1 MQDQKHV
8 RAPHFGAWVTLNS
21 AIAVEQIAQL
31 GFDHVVLDS
40 QHGLL
45 GYTDI
50 RDALVAM
57 TAGGAATP
65 FVRVSANDPAE
76 IGRALDAGATGI
88 IVPLIDNASDAQQA
102 ASAARYPVSGGR
114 RSYSPIRHGAHFG
127 TTPAATDAGITVL
140 AMIETSAGLAH
151 AEAIL
156 DVDGIDGIFVGPY
169 DLSLGL
175 GATVPF
181 ESEILPALEQAL
193 STLQA
198 AAAQRNK
205 IAGIYAGDS
214 TDAVNRAQQGF
225 TFINTATDIT
235 LLRDGMAAQL
245 HAARSQW
252 AMRQETSTRI

>member
-1 MQDQKHV
+1 MPQHNV
-8 RAPHFGAWVTLNS
+8 EAPHFGAWITLDS

-31 GFDHVVLDS
+31 GFDHIVVDG

-45 GYTDI
+45 GYPEI
-50 RDALVAM
+50 RDALVAI
-57 TAGGAATP
+57 TAGGDATP
-65 FVRVSANDPAE
+65 FVRVSANDSAE

-88 IVPLIDNASDAQQA
+88 IVPLIDNAADAQRA
-102 ASAARYPVSGGR
+102 AAAARYPVSGGR

-127 TTPAATDAGITVL
+127 TTPAATDAGVTVL
-140 AMIETSAGLAH
+140 AMIETPEGLEH

-156 DVDGIDGIFVGPY
+156 EVEGIDGIFVGPY

-181 ESEILPALEQAL
+181 EAEILPALEQAL
-193 STLQA
+193 STLQTL
-198 AAAQRNK
+198 AAQRNK

-214 TDAVNRAQQGF
+214 TDAIKRAQQGF

-245 HAARSQW
+245 HAARSDW
-252 AMRQETSTRI
+252 AMRQDTLTRI